1 MSNNTPARASEV
13 ALGYRTST
21 ARPGG
26 IEAATRVLLEA
37 LHRAGPGPYDA
48 AAAASL
54 WELAREPAG
63 RRLRMLA
70 ERGWLSRARHGM
82 YWPVPLDAGD
92 PAGWTDDPWLMVAKL
107 YPTGYVGGWSAC
119 EHWGLIDQVF
129 RDLLVFTPD
138 RSAPRRVL
146 SGVTPIRAKGVRV
159 DKIFGTRIAWRR
171 STPVRVSDPTRTVAD
186 LLDDPATGGGI
197 RHAAEVLGA
206 YFASEHRDDVLLVTY
221 IERLGNRTAFKRLGY
236 LLQTLGIGST
246 DLIDGCRSRISRG
259 VSLLDP
265 DTGARGPVVTKWN
278 LRINVEIGG

>member
-1 MSNNTPARASEV
+1 MSNNTPVRASEV

-48 AAAASL
+48 DAAASL
-54 WELAREPAG
+54 WGLAREAAG

-70 ERGWLSRARHGM
+70 ERGWLSRARHGL

-92 PAGWTDDPWLMVAKL
+92 PAGWTDDPWLLAVRL
-107 YPTGYVGGWSAC
+107 YATGYIGGWSAC
-119 EHWGLIDQVF
+119 EHWGLTDQVF

-146 SGVTPIRAKGVRV
+146 SGVTQIRAKVVRA
-159 DKIFGTRIAWRR
+159 DKIFGTRTAWRR
-171 STPVRVSDPTRTVAD
+171 STPVQVSDPTRTIVD

-197 RHAAEVLGA
+197 RHVAEVLGA

-221 IERLGNRTAFKRLGY
+221 IERLGNRTVFKRLGY
-236 LLQTLGIGST
+236 LTETIATGNAGLVDT
-246 DLIDGCRSRISRG
+246 CRSHISHG

-265 DTGARGPVVTKWN
+265 GADARGPVVTRWN

>member
-1 MSNNTPARASEV
+1 MSKDPTLRVSEA
-13 ALGYRTST
+13 ALDYHTTG

-26 IEAATRVLLEA
+26 IEAGTRVLLEA

-54 WELAREPAG
+54 WGLAREPAG

-70 ERGWLSRARHGM
+70 ERGWLSRARHGL

-92 PAGWTDDPWLMVAKL
+92 PVGWTDDPWLLAARL
-107 YPTGYVGGWSAC
+107 YPTGYIGGWSAC
-119 EHWGLIDQVF
+119 EHWGLTDQVF

-146 SGVTPIRAKGVRV
+146 SGVTPIRARVVRA
-159 DKIFGTRIAWRR
+159 DKIFGTRTAWRR
-171 STPVRVSDPTRTVAD
+171 STPVRVSDPTRTIVD

-197 RHAAEVLGA
+197 RHVAEVLVA
-206 YFASEHRDDVLLVTY
+206 YFASEHADESLLATY
-221 IERLGNRTAFKRLGY
+221 VERLGNRTAFKRLGH
-236 LLQTLGIGST
+236 LAETLGIGSAGLA
-246 DLIDGCRSRISRG
+246 DACRSRISRG

-265 DTGARGPVVTKWN
+265 GADARGPVVTRWN